1 MIKISDENAGNYAK
15 TRGDEELREG
25 VTYLPMRETGL
36 SKDIIVDTGETYIWC
51 KHELCLYVVEGDNVY
66 PVLISDTPTSPTG
79 KEVPEDIAT
88 FIKDNIVIL
97 TQVADM
103 EIDGGV
109 FLMPLKN
116 ILTRRNV

>member
-1 MIKISDENAGNYAK
+1 MINNGHQSSTNKLKDMIKS
-15 TRGDEELREG
+15 

-66 PVLISDTPTSPTG
+66 PVLISDSPTSPTG
-79 KEVPEDIAT
+79 NEVPEDIAT
-88 FIKDNIVIL
+88 FIRDNVVIL

-103 EIDGGV
+103 EIDGGR
-109 FLMPLKN
+109 FFDALDEYIELKKR
-116 ILTRRNV
+116 LTTRG